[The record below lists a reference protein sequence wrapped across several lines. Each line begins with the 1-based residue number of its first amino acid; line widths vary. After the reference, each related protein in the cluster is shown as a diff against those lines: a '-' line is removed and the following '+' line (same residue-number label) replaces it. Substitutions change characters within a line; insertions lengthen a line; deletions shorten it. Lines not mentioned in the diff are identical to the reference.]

1 MKVLPASSWL
11 LLAISAGLL
20 LPAQFAVNAAL
31 ARSTGSAPLTAF
43 ISYVVGTLALVALIA
58 LTPAA
63 RTHLERLRHAPTW
76 TLFGGLLGSAY
87 VLGSVVL
94 TRELGA
100 GLAVTLVIAAQTLMS
115 VMIDHFG
122 WLGTQRRPLNP
133 TRLLV
138 IVLILAAVTLRA
150 LGSR

>member
-1 MKVLPASSWL
+1 MKVNTAPWL
-11 LLAISAGLL
+11 ALAVAAGLL

-31 ARSTGSAPLTAF
+31 ARTNGSAPLTAF
-43 ISYVVGTLALVALIA
+43 TSYVIGTLTLAVMIA

-63 RTHLERLRHAPTW
+63 RAHLTRLRSAPAW
-76 TLFGGLLGSAY
+76 TLTGGLLGSAY

-115 VMIDHFG
+115 VLLDHFG
-122 WLGTQRRPLNP
+122 ALGLERRPLNP

-138 IVLILAAVTLRA
+138 VALILIAVVLRA
-150 LGSR
+150 LSH